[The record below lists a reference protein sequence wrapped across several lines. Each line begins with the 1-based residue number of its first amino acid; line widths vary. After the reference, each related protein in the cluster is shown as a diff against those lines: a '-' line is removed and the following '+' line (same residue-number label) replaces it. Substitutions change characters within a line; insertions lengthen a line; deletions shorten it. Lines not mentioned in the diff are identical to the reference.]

1 MTTSIHSQVHAEI
14 DRCRDEIVT
23 FLSDLVR
30 FPSVNRR
37 PFGDEL
43 ECQLWLDGYYRE
55 RAFEVDLF
63 RPDEV
68 PGIET
73 NPGWWPDSDFTDRPN
88 VVATRRGS
96 GGSRSLLYLAHVDV
110 VPEGPHE
117 LWRHGPF
124 NPTIEDGALVGR
136 GAADDK
142 SGIAAQTMALLCLE
156 SAGFRPKGDVILAS
170 VVDEESAGAN
180 GTLATLLRPHIADAS
195 VYTDG
200 LGMEIHIAQLGGINF
215 EIEVQYNPDS
225 AGVTIDHIMEVMPAL
240 YEEMQAFARQR
251 RAEIAADP
259 RYSETSWPDYA
270 VRISLLQAGSYDHS
284 NPGAGRLHAS
294 AYILPGESIEGMQQR
309 IDSLVAGVAARF
321 GDRILPPR
329 VSPVGRIMPPSA
341 IDPNDPFVTAVGESF
356 TRATGQT
363 PRLTGM
369 PMSDLFQFL
378 LYSPQPMP
386 TVAMGAAR
394 WGGRGG
400 VHEPNESIL
409 IDEHLIPFTKTLASL
424 IIDWCGVEPA

>member
-1 MTTSIHSQVHAEI
+1 MTNDPHFLVHTEI
-14 DRCRDEIVT
+14 DRYRDEIVT

-37 PFGDEL
+37 PHGDEL
-43 ECQLWLDGYYRE
+43 ECQRWLERYYRD
-55 RAFEVDLF
+55 RDFEVDVF

-68 PGIET
+68 PGIDA
-73 NPGWWPDSDFTDRPN
+73 NPGWWPGSDLTDRPN
-88 VVATRRGS
+88 VVVTRRGS
-96 GGSRSLLYLAHVDV
+96 GDGRSLLLLAHVDV

-124 NPTIEDGALVGR
+124 NPTIENGALVGR

-142 SGIAAQTMALLCLE
+142 SGITAQTMALLCLE
-156 SAGFRPKGDVILAS
+156 RAGLRSKGDVILAS

-180 GTLATLLRPHIADAS
+180 GTLATLLRPHVADAS

-200 LGMEIHIAQLGGINF
+200 MGGEIHIAQLGGINL
-215 EIEVQYNPDS
+215 EIEVQYNPNS
-225 AGVTIDHIMEVMPAL
+225 AGVTIDRIMEVMPAL
-240 YEEMQAFARQR
+240 HQEMQVFASQR

-259 RYSETSWPDYA
+259 RYAETAWPDYA
-270 VRISLLQAGSYDHS
+270 VRISLFQAGSYDHS
-284 NPGAGRLHAS
+284 NPGAGRLHVS
-294 AYILPGESIEGMQQR
+294 AYVLPGESIEGMQTR
-309 IDSLVAGVAARF
+309 INTLVTEVAACF
-321 GDRILPPR
+321 GDAILSPR
-329 VSPVGRIMPPSA
+329 VTAVGRVMPPSA
-341 IDPNDPFVTAVGESF
+341 VDPAEPFVGSVAKSF
-356 TRATGQT
+356 TRATGQV

-378 LYSPQPMP
+378 LYSPKPMP

-394 WGGRGG
+394 WGVPGG

-409 IDEHLIPFTKTLASL
+409 IDDHLIPFTKTLASL

>member
-1 MTTSIHSQVHAEI
+1 MTSDAHSLVHAEI
-14 DRCRDEIVT
+14 DRCRNEIVT
-23 FLSDLVR
+23 FLSNLVR

-37 PFGDEL
+37 PNGDEL
-43 ECQLWLDGYYRE
+43 KCQQWLERYYRE
-55 RAFEVDLF
+55 RNFEVDVF

-68 PGIET
+68 LEIDS
-73 NPGWWPDSDFTDRPN
+73 NPGWWPGSDFTNRPN
-88 VVATRRGS
+88 VVAIRRGS
-96 GGSRSLLYLAHVDV
+96 GDGRSLLLLAHVDV

-142 SGIAAQTMALLCLE
+142 SGIVAQTMALLCLE
-156 SAGFRPKGDVILAS
+156 RAGLRSTGDVILAS

-180 GTLATLLRPHIADAS
+180 GTLATLLRPHVADAS

-215 EIEVQYNPDS
+215 EIEVNYNPNS
-225 AGVTIDHIMEVMPAL
+225 AGVTIDRIMEVMPAL
-240 YEEMQAFARQR
+240 YAEMQKFAAQR
-251 RAEIAADP
+251 RAEVAADP

-270 VRISLLQAGSYDHS
+270 VRISLFQAGSYDHS

-294 AYILPGESIEGMQQR
+294 AYVLPGESTDGMQAR
-309 IDSLVAGVAARF
+309 INTLVSDVAARF
-321 GDRILPPR
+321 GDTILRPR
-329 VSPVGRIMPPSA
+329 
-341 IDPNDPFVTAVGESF
+341 VTAVGRVMPPSSVDPGEPFVGSVAKSF
-356 TRATGQT
+356 TRATGLE

-378 LYSPQPMP
+378 LHSPRPMP

-394 WGGRGG
+394 WGVPGG
-400 VHEPNESIL
+400 VHEPNEAVL
-409 IDEHLIPFTKTLASL
+409 VDEHLIPFTKTLASL